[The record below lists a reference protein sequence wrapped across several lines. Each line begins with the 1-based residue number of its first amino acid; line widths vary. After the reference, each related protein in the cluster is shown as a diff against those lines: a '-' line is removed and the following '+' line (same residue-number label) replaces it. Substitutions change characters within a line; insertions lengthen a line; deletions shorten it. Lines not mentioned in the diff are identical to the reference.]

1 MNMNLTLTVMLLHLL
16 ASLARATT
24 RAEQCAAY
32 VNSTI
37 CDAESATTASWCS
50 HRNPYLLP
58 RFLTQKDASTLEKL
72 SKLASPI
79 CELNQHLG
87 ESVCYM
93 FSRFFASMF
102 QGKPLFIANVVTN
115 DTDTNR
121 LLLIDGLSY
130 EEIPG
135 LAPDVQ
141 LGARYGDIDITDAP
155 GAGDINYLG
164 VSVTVNPQKFF
175 MNNNPRF
182 EPKMTPTEIIR
193 DYA

>member
-1 MNMNLTLTVMLLHLL
+1 MNMTLILVLLHLL
-16 ASLARATT
+16 ATLARAAN

-37 CDAESATTASWCS
+37 CNAESATTASWCS

-72 SKLASPI
+72 SKLASPV
-79 CELNQHLG
+79 CELDQHLG

-121 LLLIDGLSY
+121 LLPIDGLSY

-135 LAPDVQ
+135 LAPDVRI
-141 LGARYGDIDITDAP
+141 GARYGDIDITDAP
-155 GAGDINYLG
+155 GAGDKNYLG
-164 VSVTVNPQKFF
+164 VSVTVNPQKFY
-175 MNNNPRF
+175 MNVER
-182 EPKMTPTEIIR
+182 KMSPMEIIR
-193 DYA
+193 LLA